1 MVPWTASAVLTYFD
15 EPLFWMFIAT
25 TAFNPAM
32 LLGTRYSRL
41 LVPLALVA
49 WLIFAAGISCFGS
62 PSLLVEWCWRAMT
75 ARFSLFQVAV
85 FGSAVVHMGLSFI
98 LNMHPILVQN
108 TPHLQPYKIQAQK
121 SPASL
126 ADWCHVIQ
134 HVLLSQ
140 LCVQLPLV
148 TGLYFFITYFNTPYD
163 YDSMPGRWDL
173 ARRVFLSLIVE
184 DTWVYFGH
192 RFLHDKRIY
201 KYVHKVHHTYQSPF
215 ALDSEYE
222 HPVETAVLGTGFF
235 LACLLFT
242 NHLAFMW
249 VWLYGRLLVSYDS
262 HSGYDLPNNLLHLIP
277 WYNGAREH
285 DWHHQFFD
293 GNYAPTFVWWDR
305 FFGTDVG
312 FRKFEQR
319 RRAKNV
325 AKEAAEMEARGDK
338 WYATSEGGA
347 KGAPAGEL
355 DKQPESV
362 KFSTCLVTGSEGMVG
377 QRLVALL
384 AERGARRIVCLDL
397 TEKPGP
403 AFDALKAKCDQDK
416 HVELVYVCGDISS
429 AKDMMDSG
437 SSTSTSPF
445 AGVEVVFHLAALVG
459 PFFPKEKYDAVNHQ
473 GAKNVLEA
481 FIRDG
486 GGSGSKM
493 VLVDCSTPSTRYPP
507 TGEWKGLMEH
517 EMTYQDT
524 IHEYATTK
532 ALGEKVILAANGRKS
547 SSGGHSLATCAV
559 APHQVYAPEDKLFL
573 PAMIQ
578 TARSGKLRIFGH
590 GEQAVSFTH
599 AANVAHGLI
608 VAASKLYIEGAA
620 SKAAGDFFVVT
631 DGGAHNFWDRVNEA
645 VVACGIPSLDNKM
658 HLSPNLLKCVAYLGA
673 LYTKLTGRMVKL
685 TPFTLR
691 MLLINRTFSTA
702 KARHVLGYKPII
714 SFEDGWAETIAAA
727 KCQFGTGLEKSHK
740 S

>member
-1 MVPWTASAVLTYFD
+1 M
-15 EPLFWMFIAT
+15 AT
-25 TAFNPAM
+25 TAFNPAS
-32 LLGTRYSRL
+32 LLGKRCSRL
-41 LVPLALVA
+41 LVHLVIFA
-49 WLIFAAGISCFGS
+49 WLIFATGISCFGS
-62 PSLLVEWCWRAMT
+62 PSLIVEWCWRAMT
-75 ARFSLFQVAV
+75 TRFSLFQVTV
-85 FGSAVVHMGLSFI
+85 FGSALVHMGLSFI

-108 TPHLQPYKIQAQK
+108 TAHLQAYKIQGQK

-126 ADWCHVIQ
+126 ADWRHVIR

-140 LCVQLPLV
+140 FFVQLPLV
-148 TGLYFFITYFNTPYD
+148 TGLYFFIMYFDTPYD
-163 YDSMPGRWDL
+163 YDSMPGRLDL
-173 ARRVFLSLIVE
+173 VRRVFLSLIVE

-201 KYVHKVHHTYQSPF
+201 KYIHKVHHTYTSPF

-222 HPVETAVLGTGFF
+222 HPIETVVLGTGFF

-249 VWLYGRLLVSYDS
+249 VWLYGRLVVSYDS

-305 FFGTDVG
+305 FFGTDAA
-312 FRKFEQR
+312 FRRFEQK

-325 AKEAAEMEARGDK
+325 ARRAEEMEACGDK
-338 WYATSEGGA
+338 WYATSGCEV
-347 KGAPAGEL
+347 KGASAGEI
-355 DKQPESV
+355 DKQPEALR
-362 KFSTCLVTGSEGMVG
+362 FSTCLVTGSEGMVG

-403 AFDALKAKCDQDK
+403 AFEALQAKCDREK
-416 HVELVYVCGDISS
+416 KTELLYVRGDISS
-429 AKDMMDSG
+429 AKDMMDPGNSVC
-437 SSTSTSPF
+437 TSPF

-459 PFFPKEKYDAVNHQ
+459 PFFPKDKYDAVNHQ
-473 GAKNVLEA
+473 GARNVLEA
-481 FIRDG
+481 FVRDG
-486 GGSGSKM
+486 GGSGSNM

-507 TGEWKGLMEH
+507 TGEWEGLMEH
-517 EMTYQDT
+517 EMVYQDT

-532 ALGEKVILAANGRKS
+532 ALGEKLILAANGRKS
-547 SSGGHSLATCAV
+547 SSSGHSLATCAV

-578 TARSGKLRIFGH
+578 TAKAGKLRIFGR

-599 AANVAHGLI
+599 AANIAHGLI
-608 VAASKLYIEGAA
+608 VAASKLWIEG
-620 SKAAGDFFVVT
+620 SESRAAGDFFIVT
-631 DGGAHNFWDRVNEA
+631 DGGCHIFWDRVNEA
-645 VVACGIPSLDNKM
+645 VVACGLPSLDSKM

-673 LYTKLTGRMVKL
+673 FYTKLTGRFVKL

-691 MLLINRTFSTA
+691 MLLINRTFCTA

-727 KCQFGTGLEKSHK
+727 RAEYGAGLKKPSKS
-740 S
+740 